1 MMQKL
6 AYAAVI
12 AVVLAAGSAQAA
24 QKDPNNVGCG
34 LGTIAWEG
42 QSGQGPQI
50 LAATTNGTFGTQTF
64 GITSGTSGCARGGR
78 VYRPDELAAF
88 IGPNMDRFVQEMAIG
103 SGETLASAAA
113 LIGIEDADR
122 EAFFAAAQRNFSRIV
137 PSETATASDVAA
149 ALNAVMSEDPA
160 LKRYVLS

>member
-1 MMQKL
+1 MHKL
-6 AYAAVI
+6 GYAVAV
-12 AVVLAAGSAQAA
+12 AAALAAGSASAA

-88 IGPNMDRFVQEMAIG
+88 IGPNMDRFVQEMAAG
-103 SGETLASAAA
+103 GGETLASAAN

-122 EAFFAAAQRNFSRIV
+122 DAFYAATQRNFSRIV
-137 PSETATASDVAA
+137 PSETATAADVAVT
-149 ALNAVMSEDPA
+149 LNEVMSEDPK

>member
-1 MMQKL
+1 MQKL
-6 AYAAVI
+6 AYAA
-12 AVVLAAGSAQAA
+12 AVTAVLAAGTATAA

-64 GITSGTSGCARGGR
+64 GITSATSGCARGGR
-78 VYRPDELAAF
+78 IYRPDQLAAF
-88 IGPNMDRFVQEMAIG
+88 IGPNMDKFVQEMAAG
-103 SGETLASAAA
+103 RGETLASAAD
-113 LIGIEDADR
+113 LIGIDEADR
-122 EAFFAAAQRNFSRIV
+122 DDFYAAAQRNFSRIV
-137 PSETATASDVAA
+137 PSESATASDVAVS
-149 ALNAVMSEDPA
+149 LNEVMSEDPA

>member
-1 MMQKL
+1 MQKL
-6 AYAAVI
+6 GYAI
-12 AVVLAAGSAQAA
+12 AVAAALTAGTAAAA

-88 IGPNMDRFVQEMAIG
+88 IGPNMDRFVQEMAAG
-103 SGETLASAAA
+103 RGETLASAAD
-113 LIGIEDADR
+113 LIGIDDADR
-122 EAFFAAAQRNFSRIV
+122 DAFYAAAQRNFGRIV
-137 PSETATASDVAA
+137 PSETATAADVAVS
-149 ALNAVMSEDPA
+149 LNAVMSEDPQ

>member
-1 MMQKL
+1 MQKL
-6 AYAAVI
+6 GYAI
-12 AVVLAAGSAQAA
+12 AVAAALTAGTATAA

-42 QSGQGPQI
+42 QSGQGPQL

-88 IGPNMDRFVQEMAIG
+88 IGPNMDRFVQEMAAG
-103 SGETLASAAA
+103 RGETLASAAD

-122 EAFFAAAQRNFSRIV
+122 DVFYATAQRNFSRIV
-137 PSETATASDVAA
+137 PSETATAADVAVS
-149 ALNAVMSEDPA
+149 LNAVMSEDA
-160 LKRYVLS
+160 QLKRYVLS

>member
-1 MMQKL
+1 MQKL
-6 AYAAVI
+6 AYATAI
-12 AVVLAAGSAQAA
+12 AAVLAAGSASAA

-78 VYRPDELAAF
+78 VYRPDQLAAF
-88 IGPNMDRFVQEMAIG
+88 IGPNMDKFVQEMAAG
-103 SGETLASAAA
+103 RGETLASAAD
-113 LIGIEDADR
+113 LMGIEEGDR
-122 EAFFAAAQRNFSRIV
+122 AAFYAATQRNFSRIV
-137 PSETATASDVAA
+137 PSETVTASDVAVS
-149 ALNAVMSEDPA
+149 LNAVISEDPQ
-160 LKRYVLS
+160 LKRYGLS

>member
-1 MMQKL
+1 MQKL
-6 AYAAVI
+6 GYAI
-12 AVVLAAGSAQAA
+12 AVAAALTTGTATAA

-42 QSGQGPQI
+42 QSGQGPQL

-88 IGPNMDRFVQEMAIG
+88 IGPNMDRFVQEMSAG
-103 SGETLASAAA
+103 RGETLASAAD
-113 LIGIEDADR
+113 LIGIDGADR
-122 EAFFAAAQRNFSRIV
+122 DAFYATVQRSFGRIV
-137 PSETATASDVAA
+137 PSETATAADVAVS
-149 ALNAVMSEDPA
+149 LNAVMSEDPQ

>member
-1 MMQKL
+1 MQKL
-6 AYAAVI
+6 GYAVAVAAALTAGT
-12 AVVLAAGSAQAA
+12 AVAA

-78 VYRPDELAAF
+78 VYRPDELATF
-88 IGPNMDRFVQEMAIG
+88 IGPNMDRFVQEMAAG
-103 SGETLASAAA
+103 RGETLASAAD
-113 LIGIEDADR
+113 LIGIEAADR
-122 EAFFAAAQRNFSRIV
+122 DAFYAATQRNFSRIV
-137 PSETATASDVAA
+137 PSEAVTAGDVAST
-149 ALNAVMSEDPA
+149 LNEVLSEDPK

>member
-1 MMQKL
+1 MQKL
-6 AYAAVI
+6 GYAIAVAAVLT
-12 AVVLAAGSAQAA
+12 AGTAAAA
-24 QKDPNNVGCG
+24 QEDPNNVGCG

-88 IGPNMDRFVQEMAIG
+88 IGPNMDRFVQEMAAG
-103 SGETLASAAA
+103 RGETLASAAD
-113 LIGIEDADR
+113 LIGIDDADR
-122 EAFFAAAQRNFSRIV
+122 DAFYAAAQRNFGRIV
-137 PSETATASDVAA
+137 PSETATAADVAVS
-149 ALNAVMSEDPA
+149 LNAVMSEDPQ

>member
-1 MMQKL
+1 MQKL
-6 AYAAVI
+6 GYAI
-12 AVVLAAGSAQAA
+12 AVAAALTAGTAAAA

-88 IGPNMDRFVQEMAIG
+88 IGPNMDRFVQEMAAG
-103 SGETLASAAA
+103 RGETLASAAD
-113 LIGIEDADR
+113 LIGIDDADR
-122 EAFFAAAQRNFSRIV
+122 DAFYAAAQRNFGRIV
-137 PSETATASDVAA
+137 PSETATAADVAVSF
-149 ALNAVMSEDPA
+149 NAVMSEDPQ

>member
-1 MMQKL
+1 MQKL
-6 AYAAVI
+6 GYAVAVAAALTAGT
-12 AVVLAAGSAQAA
+12 AVAA

-88 IGPNMDRFVQEMAIG
+88 IGPNVDRFVQDMAAG
-103 SGETLASAAA
+103 RGETLASAAD
-113 LIGIEDADR
+113 LIGIEAADR
-122 EAFFAAAQRNFSRIV
+122 DAFYAATQRNFSRIV
-137 PSETATASDVAA
+137 PSEAVTAGDVAST
-149 ALNAVMSEDPA
+149 LNEVLSEDPK

>member
-1 MMQKL
+1 MQKL
-6 AYAAVI
+6 GYAI
-12 AVVLAAGSAQAA
+12 AVAAALTAGTATAA

-42 QSGQGPQI
+42 QSGQGPQL

-88 IGPNMDRFVQEMAIG
+88 IGPNMDRFVQEMAAG
-103 SGETLASAAA
+103 RGETLASAAD
-113 LIGIEDADR
+113 LIGIDDADR
-122 EAFFAAAQRNFSRIV
+122 DAFYATAQRNFGRIV
-137 PSETATASDVAA
+137 PSETATAADVAVS
-149 ALNAVMSEDPA
+149 LNAVMSEDPQ

>member
-1 MMQKL
+1 MQKL
-6 AYAAVI
+6 VYAAAI
-12 AVVLAAGSAQAA
+12 AAIFATGTATAA

-64 GITSGTSGCARGGR
+64 GITSVTSGCARGGR

-88 IGPNMDRFVQEMAIG
+88 IGPNMDKFVQEMAVG
-103 SGETLASAAA
+103 RGETLASAAD

-122 EAFFAAAQRNFSRIV
+122 DAFFAAAQRNFSRIV
-137 PSETATASDVAA
+137 PSEMVTASDVAVS
-149 ALNAVMSEDPA
+149 LNAVMAEDPT

>member
-1 MMQKL
+1 MQKL
-6 AYAAVI
+6 GYAIAVAAVLT
-12 AVVLAAGSAQAA
+12 AGTAAAA

-88 IGPNMDRFVQEMAIG
+88 IGPNMDRFVQEMAAG
-103 SGETLASAAA
+103 RGETLASAAD
-113 LIGIEDADR
+113 LIGIDDADR
-122 EAFFAAAQRNFSRIV
+122 DAFYTAAQRNFGRIV
-137 PSETATASDVAA
+137 PSETATAADVAVS
-149 ALNAVMSEDPA
+149 LNAVMAEDPQ